1 MGLSL
6 TSTEI
11 TGGAPLL
18 TLFEK
23 WLAGQPAVWGFARCV
38 ILPPVMWPTRL
49 INKMNKDFSHDAV
62 FQKGIKKLLK
72 DSVAQTIERLHL
84 KPSRHAA
91 VFHFDPEAFAKTMA
105 KAKFDECLF
114 VSARGK
120 KNRDLHF
127 AFADVLAA
135 EIHVGLPSDHAGF
148 DAMLSKTGNDMANL
162 VIRFSDEANSL
173 IVHYLVGWGFKRS

>member
-1 MGLSL
+1 
-6 TSTEI
+6 
-11 TGGAPLL
+11 
-18 TLFEK
+18 
-23 WLAGQPAVWGFARCV
+23 
-38 ILPPVMWPTRL
+38 MWPTRL

-173 IVHYLVGWGFKRS
+173 IVHYLMGWGFKRS